1 MDFTKDIVDTV
12 GFYQKAFTLILALA
26 LAEAFKQFVADKA
39 DKEED
44 RVIHWDRL
52 WSLISFLFLIFPF
65 FQGTSRYF
73 YVRYLHDPKLLSDY
87 AASIM
92 FDGVMFTIEAALFF
106 VMSRTLSPTLWRR
119 FYYSVLWLF
128 VIDSIWAF
136 FSWQLY
142 AVDIL
147 SWLLLNLVATAV
159 LGAFIVVN
167 KCVRP
172 GCTPSMACMICCIG
186 IIFRTILDYSMMWSF
201 YFPSA
206 PA

>member
-1 MDFTKDIVDTV
+1 MELTKDIVDIV

-39 DKEED
+39 NKEED

-52 WSLISFLFLIFPF
+52 WSLVSFLFLIFPF

-73 YVRYLHDPKLLSDY
+73 YVEYLHDSKLPSNY
-87 AASIM
+87 AAFIM
-92 FDGVMFTIEAALFF
+92 FDGAMFTIEAALFF
-106 VMSRTLSPTLWRR
+106 VMSRTLSLTLWRR

-136 FSWQLY
+136 LCWKLRG
-142 AVDIL
+142 VDIL
-147 SWLLLNLVATAV
+147 YWLLLNVAATAV
-159 LGAFIVVN
+159 LGPFIVVN
-167 KCVRP
+167 RCIRRSV
-172 GCTPSMACMICCIG
+172 TPSLACKICCIG
-186 IIFRTILDYSMMWSF
+186 IIFRTMLDYWMMWSF
-201 YFPSA
+201 YFPSP